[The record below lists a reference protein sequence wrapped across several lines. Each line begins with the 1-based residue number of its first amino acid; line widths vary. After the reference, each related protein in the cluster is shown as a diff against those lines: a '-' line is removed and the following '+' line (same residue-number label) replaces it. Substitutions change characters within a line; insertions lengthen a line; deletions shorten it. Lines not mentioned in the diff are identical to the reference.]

1 MTTAAVLQA
10 ATSTP
15 AHALGIKT
23 GKIKAG
29 YQADMLLLNE
39 NPLQNIKHTQNIK
52 TVINNGRIYHRDTL
66 DQILTAVKTVD
77 DESRTEDIGHY
88 H

>member
-39 NPLQNIKHTQNIK
+39 NPLQNIK

-66 DQILTAVKTVD
+66 DQILPAVN
-77 DESRTEDIGHY
+77 DESRTEDIEHF